1 MLRHHFNARRERLER
16 LIAKGERRVAD
27 LAEVTDETPTGKRIR
42 TMAAR
47 SLERNRKALHNL
59 IELHGAA
66 FGVTIERKG
75 K

>member
-16 LIAKGERRVAD
+16 LIAKGENRVTD
-27 LAEVTDETPTGKRIR
+27 LAAVKDETPTGKRVR

-47 SLERNRKALHNL
+47 ALERNRKALRNL
-59 IELHGAA
+59 IELHGEA
-66 FGVTIERKG
+66 FGVHVERKD